1 MDGPQ
6 DVAAD
11 PKVIL
16 HGAVHREKPL
26 CVRGGLKTPHLTLPA
41 TGSSCAYSATVGAN
55 RTTPS
60 GPPRRSRTCPG
71 VGPLNILKF
80 PSAA

>member
-16 HGAVHREKPL
+16 HGAVHREMSIG
-26 CVRGGLKTPHLTLPA
+26 VR
-41 TGSSCAYSATVGAN
+41 Y
-55 RTTPS
+55 
-60 GPPRRSRTCPG
+60 
-71 VGPLNILKF
+71 
-80 PSAA
+80 